1 MSYEGKFCIHNILF
15 NLVFGFLIAFAGVNV
30 LGALIFNVL
39 GGTDTAD
46 TITNIAVAVLRLG
59 ASVGILFWS
68 VHSSAKEAAKKH
80 HAPAKSVMKRF
91 CCIYF
96 GIFAGA
102 QVLYTVYS
110 VITSYL
116 ELKKVNDA
124 MQTILTSVGS
134 SADFSA
140 VIYIGLGV
148 TAVAGLGIAG
158 AILYMI
164 PYTCKIYKKY

>member
-15 NLVFGFLIAFAGVNV
+15 NIAIGFLIAFAGVNA

-164 PYTCKIYKKY
+164 PYTCKIYKNY

>member
-15 NLVFGFLIAFAGVNV
+15 NIAIGFLIAFAGVNA

-124 MQTILTSVGS
+124 MQTILASVGS
-134 SADFSA
+134 SADLSTA
-140 VIYIGLGV
+140 IYIGLGI

-164 PYTCKIYKKY
+164 PYTCKIYKQY

>member
-15 NLVFGFLIAFAGVNV
+15 NIAFGILIAFAGVNV
-30 LGALIFNVL
+30 LGSLIFNVL

-46 TITNIAVAVLRLG
+46 TIANIAVIVLRLG
-59 ASVGILFWS
+59 ATVGILFWS
-68 VHSSAKEAAKKH
+68 VHSSAKNAAKKH
-80 HAPAKSVMKRF
+80 YAPSESVMKRF

-96 GIFAGA
+96 GIFAGV

-116 ELKKVNDA
+116 ELKKVNDT
-124 MQTILTSVGS
+124 MQTILASVGS

-140 VIYIGLGV
+140 AIYISLGI
-148 TAVAGLGIAG
+148 TAVAGLGITG

-164 PYTCKIYKKY
+164 PYTCKIYKQY